1 MVRHRVGLGY
11 DCEFLIAPDEE
22 VGMRLLKLFFVACG
36 IALLLVV
43 IGNFAVNSTPSTSQQ
58 QTAAGSNPVPS
69 GANPSAQPT
78 PVSPTSE
85 PVSDPPPQPV
95 DLSNSAALDQ
105 KYGIEAMSHCEVEA
119 DDYLKS
125 VAKYEFKWEETGWLE
140 QKFDKYLQD
149 VPAPGVL
156 VMVTNKVMLQNGFGA
171 FQRVE
176 LQCAYDTQAK
186 TTAFT
191 IVQ

>member
-1 MVRHRVGLGY
+1 
-11 DCEFLIAPDEE
+11 
-22 VGMRLLKLFFVACG
+22 MRLLKLFFVAFG
-36 IALLLVV
+36 IVALFVV
-43 IGNFAVNSTPSTSQQ
+43 FAAIFSGNSTPSSSPQP
-58 QTAAGSNPVPS
+58 TASGSNPAAPKAKS
-69 GANPSAQPT
+69 
-78 PVSPTSE
+78 
-85 PVSDPPPQPV
+85 VSDPPPRPV
-95 DLSNSAALDQ
+95 DLNNSDSLDQ
-105 KYGIEAMSHCEVEA
+105 KYGIAASSACEVDA

-125 VAKYEFKWEETGWLE
+125 AAKYEFKWEETGWLE
-140 QKFDKYLQD
+140 QKFDKYMKD